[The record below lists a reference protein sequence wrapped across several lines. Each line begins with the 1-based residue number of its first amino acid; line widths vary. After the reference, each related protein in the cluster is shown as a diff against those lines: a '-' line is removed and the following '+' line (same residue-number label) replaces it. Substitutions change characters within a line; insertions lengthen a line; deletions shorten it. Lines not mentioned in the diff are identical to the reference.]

1 MNLFAQFQRLI
12 GRQPLQTAL
21 VVTVHGDGT
30 STVQSPAGNTW
41 RVKGTSVTA
50 GNRAYIR
57 GDQIVSQ
64 APALTVVME
73 TI

>member
-12 GRQPLQTAL
+12 GRQPLQVAL
-21 VVTVHGDGT
+21 VVTVNADGT

-41 RVKGTSVTA
+41 RVKGTSVSA
-50 GNRAYIR
+50 GNRAFIR
-57 GDQIVSQ
+57 GDQIISA
-64 APALTVVME
+64 APTLTVVQE

>member
-1 MNLFAQFQRLI
+1 MNLFAQFQKLV
-12 GRQPLQTAL
+12 GRQPLQIAL
-21 VVTVHGDGT
+21 VVTVNSDGT

-57 GDQIVSQ
+57 GDQVVSQ
-64 APALTVVME
+64 APALTLVVE